1 MNASRNSLR
10 WLPAVIVPAVVVVG
24 AIAIPLQAGAA
35 VNLPDKSAAEV
46 LLMVSDST
54 VTSFSGTVEQ
64 TSDLGLPEIDLGSV
78 GSSSGPAGGGPS
90 ADMLATALEFAS
102 GSHTSRVFVDGP
114 ENIRVQ
120 VKDRLAER
128 NAVSNGTD
136 AWFYDSETDVA
147 THLAIPADAKASVEE
162 KVSALEARIP
172 ADLTPAKVADQLL
185 ANLAPSTTVSV
196 GTDGSVAGRS
206 VYELILTP
214 KTADTLVESVAISVD
229 SETGMPLRV
238 TVLAVGQE
246 APAAQVGFSSID
258 FSAPS
263 ADLFDFVP
271 PAGATV
277 EEQKIPTA
285 VDAQGKAS
293 GEREARE
300 AGEPIVTGTGWSTI
314 VEIPAGVVPAELISN
329 PLVGQLAV
337 DVDGGKL
344 LSTSLVNVLLTTD
357 GRAFA
362 GSVPVALLQAAA
374 Q

>member
-46 LLMVSDST
+46 LLMVSDSA

-64 TSDLGLPEIDLGSV
+64 TSDLGLPDIDLGSI
-78 GSSSGPAGGGPS
+78 GSSSSDPAGGGPS

-120 VKDRLAER
+120 VKDPLAER

-162 KVSALEARIP
+162 KAAALEARIP

-214 KTADTLVESVAISVD
+214 KTADTLVESVSISVD

-246 APAAQVGFSSID
+246 APAAQVGFSLVD
-258 FSAPS
+258 FSAP
-263 ADLFDFVP
+263 AAELFDFVP

-285 VDAQGKAS
+285 VDAQGTPS
-293 GEREARE
+293 GERQ

-314 VEIPAGVVPAELISN
+314 VEIPAGVVPAELVSN
-329 PLVGQLAV
+329 PLVGQLAT

>member
-1 MNASRNSLR
+1 M
-10 WLPAVIVPAVVVVG
+10 IVPAVVVVG
-24 AIAIPLQAGAA
+24 AVAIPLQAGAA
-35 VNLPDKSAAEV
+35 VNLPDKTAAEV

-64 TSDLGLPEIDLGSV
+64 TSNLGLPDIDLGSV
-78 GSSSGPAGGGPS
+78 GSSSDSAAGGPS
-90 ADMLATALEFAS
+90 ADMLQTALEFAS
-102 GSHTSRVFVDGP
+102 GSHTARIFVDGP

-120 VKDRLAER
+120 VKDPLAER

-147 THLAIPADAKASVEE
+147 THLAIPADAKAGAEE
-162 KVSALEARIP
+162 KMAAVEARIP
-172 ADLTPAKVADQLL
+172 AGLTPARATEQLL
-185 ANLAPSTTVSV
+185 SGLDSSTTVSV
-196 GTDGSVAGRS
+196 GSDGAVAGRS
-206 VYELILTP
+206 VYELVLTP
-214 KTADTLVESVAISVD
+214 KTADTLVESVSISVD

-238 TVLAVGQE
+238 TVLAAGQE

-258 FSAPS
+258 FQAPS

-277 EEQKIPTA
+277 EEQELPAMGDTRA
-285 VDAQGKAS
+285 
-293 GEREARE
+293 
-300 AGEPIVTGTGWSTI
+300 EPSEKPATTDPIITGTGWSTI
-314 VEIPAGVVPAELISN
+314 VEVPAGVVPAELVGN
-329 PLVGQLAV
+329 PLLAQLAT